1 MQIHSTNHYRW
12 QASLLLKKRKEK
24 KPVYGPPARGFEGNS
39 RSPEGEF
46 TPHAVNACRCI
57 LPPTASSLSRVS
69 TCAPR
74 RYRKMITGWKFG
86 CNCYDHLPA
95 INHSPPLL
103 FPTTLFPPVGNSI
116 RSPATRWESGWIMIR
131 EQTEI
136 FSRGI
141 DKLLASKLSAK
152 IQVFNLFRIL
162 PLSDRASLLGSGTKE
177 KIKNL
182 RSFLLSPHSS
192 FSKQIIYVCKFLPI
206 KEVVP

>member
-95 INHSPPLL
+95 INHSPPY
-103 FPTTLFPPVGNSI
+103 
-116 RSPATRWESGWIMIR
+116 
-131 EQTEI
+131 
-136 FSRGI
+136 
-141 DKLLASKLSAK
+141 
-152 IQVFNLFRIL
+152 
-162 PLSDRASLLGSGTKE
+162 
-177 KIKNL
+177 
-182 RSFLLSPHSS
+182 SFLLLFSLQLGTLFVHPPQDENLVELWSGSKRKFFREGSISYSLPS
-192 FSKQIIYVCKFLPI
+192 FLQRYKFLICSEFFPCLI
-206 KEVVP
+206 ERRFWDLGPKKK